1 MKTVVLKF
9 GGTSVATP
17 EQREIAM
24 LRLREERERG
34 FSPVAVVSAMGR
46 APEPYATDT
55 LLALAGGRSGTHN
68 ADVAAACGELLS
80 AAVFASALEAQGIA
94 AFALSGAQ
102 AGIFTNENH
111 GEAKILR
118 VEPGRVREIL
128 DGGAI
133 PVVAGF
139 QGVSERGNVTTL
151 GRGGSDLTAIALG
164 HALDAER
171 VDIYTDVSGAMTA
184 DPRRIAGAH
193 TIDRASLEEMT
204 ELAEHGAK
212 VMHHKAADFA
222 RRTNTPY
229 AIKGL
234 QSGEGTIVDED
245 VEHDRPVTGVTASG
259 RVTWIR
265 VIRGDIE
272 DRQRRMHVE
281 LQMFQRIADAG
292 ISIDQVT
299 INQAGVMFVVE
310 GDRGTEIR
318 QLLGDLNLA
327 VRVREG
333 CSKLSV
339 VGAAMRYTPG
349 VIHRIVQALSV
360 VNVEIIH
367 CTDSNITVS
376 VLVPSQDAHRA
387 EQAVHDEFHLENS
400 VVTIDF
406 PNVGQK
412 MVMLKYAPLEK
423 V

>member
-1 MKTVVLKF
+1 MKIVVLKF

-17 EQREIAM
+17 ELCEIAIA
-24 LRLREERERG
+24 RLREERERG
-34 FSPVAVVSAMGR
+34 YAPVAVVSAMGR
-46 APEPYATDT
+46 APEPYATDS
-55 LLALAGGRSGTHN
+55 LLSLIGGRSGTRTS
-68 ADVAAACGELLS
+68 DLLLSCGEVIS
-80 AAVFASALEAQGIA
+80 AALFAAALEAEGIA
-94 AFALSGAQ
+94 AVALTGPQ
-102 AGIFTNENH
+102 AGIVTNGKH
-111 GEAKILR
+111 GDAKILR
-118 VEPGRVREIL
+118 VEPGRVREAIQS
-128 DGGAI
+128 GAI
-133 PVVAGF
+133 PVIAGF
-139 QGVSERGNVTTL
+139 QGTTEDGDTTTL
-151 GRGGSDLTAIALG
+151 GRGGTDLTAIALG

-171 VDIYTDVSGAMTA
+171 VDIYTDVSGAMTG
-184 DPRRIAGAH
+184 DPRRIQGAH
-193 TIDRASLEEMT
+193 TIERASLEEMT
-204 ELAEHGAK
+204 ELADLGAK

-222 RRTNTPY
+222 HRTNTPY

-234 QSGEGTIVDED
+234 RSGIGTNVDD
-245 VEHDRPVTGVTASG
+245 SFEHEKPVTGVTASG

-272 DRQRRMHVE
+272 DRLRRMQVE

-310 GDRGTEIR
+310 GDRGAEIR

-349 VIHRIVQALSV
+349 VIQRIVQALSA

-376 VLVPSQDAHRA
+376 ILVPSEDAHRA
-387 EQAVHDEFHLENS
+387 EQAVHDQFHLEEP
-400 VVTIDF
+400 VTLSSSLRRGS
-406 PNVGQK
+406 GQ
-412 MVMLKYAPLEK
+412 APEG

>member
-1 MKTVVLKF
+1 MTDFRVVVLKF

-17 EQREIAM
+17 ELREIAVA
-24 LRLREERERG
+24 RLREERERG
-34 FSPVAVVSAMGR
+34 YAPIAVVSAMGR
-46 APEPYATDT
+46 APEAYATDT
-55 LLALAGGRSGTHN
+55 LLSLIGGRSGTR
-68 ADVAAACGELLS
+68 ASDLLLSCGEVIS
-80 AAVFASALEAQGIA
+80 AAVLAATLEEGGLPAIALT
-94 AFALSGAQ
+94 GAQ
-102 AGIFTNENH
+102 AGIITSGEH
-111 GEAKILR
+111 GDARIVR
-118 VEPGRVREIL
+118 VDPSLVREAL
-128 DGGAI
+128 DAGAI
-133 PVVAGF
+133 PVIAGF
-139 QGVSERGNVTTL
+139 QGITEDGDLTTL
-151 GRGGSDLTAIALG
+151 GRGGTDLTAIALG

-171 VDIYTDVSGAMTA
+171 VDIYTDVSGAMTG
-184 DPRRIAGAH
+184 DPHRIEGAH
-193 TIDRASLEEMT
+193 TIERASLEEMT

-222 RRTNTPY
+222 QRTNTPY

-234 QSGEGTIVDED
+234 RTGAGTIVDES
-245 VEHDRPVTGVTASG
+245 VEHEKPVTGVTASG

-272 DRQRRMHVE
+272 DQQRRMQVE
-281 LQMFQRIADAG
+281 LQMFQRIAGAG

-349 VIHRIVQALSV
+349 VIQRIVEALSRESI
-360 VNVEIIH
+360 EIIH

-376 VLVPSQDAHRA
+376 ILVPSADAQRA
-387 EQAVHDEFHLENS
+387 EQAVHDQFHLE
-400 VVTIDF
+400 D
-406 PNVGQK
+406 
-412 MVMLKYAPLEK
+412 K
-423 V
+423 VEA

>member
-1 MKTVVLKF
+1 VKTPVVLKF
-9 GGTSVATP
+9 GGTSVATADL
-17 EQREIAM
+17 RDIAIA
-24 LRLREERERG
+24 RLREELDRG
-34 FSPVAVVSAMGR
+34 YAPVAVVSAMGR
-46 APEPYATDT
+46 LPEPYATDT
-55 LLALAGGRSGTHN
+55 LLSLIGGRSGSRN
-68 ADVAAACGELLS
+68 SDVLLSCAELISASVFADTLQEHGVAA
-80 AAVFASALEAQGIA
+80 V
-94 AFALSGAQ
+94 ALSGAQ
-102 AGIFTNENH
+102 AGIITTAAH
-111 GEAKILR
+111 GDAKILR
-118 VEPGRVREIL
+118 VEAQRVREIIES
-128 DGGAI
+128 GAI

-139 QGVSERGNVTTL
+139 QGATEAGDITTL

-171 VDIYTDVSGAMTA
+171 VDIYTDVSGAMTG
-184 DPRRIAGAH
+184 DPRRISGAH
-193 TIDRASLEEMT
+193 TIERASLEEMT

-222 RRTNTPY
+222 QRTNTPY

-234 QSGEGTIVDED
+234 RTGQGTIVDEN
-245 VEHDRPVTGVTASG
+245 VEHEKPVTGVTASG

-272 DRQRRMHVE
+272 DQKRRMAVE

-310 GDRGTEIR
+310 GDRGSEIR

-327 VRVREG
+327 VRVREA

-349 VIHRIVQALSV
+349 VIQRIVQALSEA
-360 VNVEIIH
+360 NVEIIH

-376 VLVPSQDAHRA
+376 ILVPSADAQRA
-387 EQAVHDEFHLENS
+387 EQAVHDKFHLEEA
-400 VVTIDF
+400 VT
-406 PNVGQK
+406 
-412 MVMLKYAPLEK
+412 L
-423 V
+423 

>member
-1 MKTVVLKF
+1 MVLKF

-17 EQREIAM
+17 E
-24 LRLREERERG
+24 LRQLAIRRLQEEVERG
-34 FSPVAVVSAMGR
+34 YAPLAVVSAMGR
-46 APEPYATDT
+46 TPEPYATDT
-55 LLALAGGRSGTHN
+55 LLALIGGRSGTRN
-68 ADVAAACGELLS
+68 SDVLLSCAELIS
-80 AAVFASALEAQGIA
+80 AAVFTDTLQEQGLQA
-94 AFALSGAQ
+94 VALSGAQ
-102 AGIFTNENH
+102 AGIITSGAH
-111 GEAKILR
+111 GDAKIVR
-118 VEPGRVREIL
+118 VEPGRVREVIES
-128 DGGAI
+128 GAI
-133 PVVAGF
+133 PIVAGF
-139 QGVSERGNVTTL
+139 QGITEDGDVTTL

-171 VDIYTDVSGAMTA
+171 VDIYSDVSGAMTG

-193 TIDRASLEEMT
+193 TIERASLEEMT

-222 RRTNTPY
+222 QRTNTPY

-234 QSGEGTIVDED
+234 RTGEGTLVDENI
-245 VEHDRPVTGVTASG
+245 EHEKPVTGVTASG

-272 DRQRRMHVE
+272 DQQRRMAVE

-310 GDRGTEIR
+310 GDRGSEIR

-327 VRVREG
+327 VRVREA

-349 VIHRIVQALSV
+349 VINGIVQALSQA
-360 VNVEIIH
+360 NVEIIH

-376 VLVPSQDAHRA
+376 VLVPAADAQRA
-387 EQAVHDEFHLENS
+387 EQAVHDRFHLEEARGE
-400 VVTIDF
+400 I
-406 PNVGQK
+406 NV
-412 MVMLKYAPLEK
+412 
-423 V
+423 

>member
-1 MKTVVLKF
+1 MSRAVVLKF

-17 EQREIAM
+17 ELRDLAI
-24 LRLREERERG
+24 LRLREELERG
-34 FSPVAVVSAMGR
+34 YAPVAVVSAMGR

-55 LLALAGGRSGTHN
+55 FLSLVDGRSGTKN
-68 ADVAAACGELLS
+68 SDVLLHCAELIS
-80 AAVFASALEAQGIA
+80 AAVFADTLEQQGLSAVAM
-94 AFALSGAQ
+94 SGAQ
-102 AGIFTNENH
+102 AGIITTGKH
-111 GEAKILR
+111 GDAKIVR
-118 VEPGRVREIL
+118 VDAHRVREIL
-128 DGGAI
+128 EAGVI
-133 PVVAGF
+133 PIVAGF
-139 QGVSERGNVTTL
+139 QGITEDGDITTL

-171 VDIYTDVSGAMTA
+171 VDIYTDVSGAMTG

-222 RRTNTPY
+222 QRTSTPY

-234 QSGEGTIVDED
+234 RTGTGTVVDEGA
-245 VEHDRPVTGVTASG
+245 EREKPVTGVTASG

-272 DRQRRMHVE
+272 DQQRRMAVE
-281 LQMFQRIADAG
+281 LQMFQRIADAA

-310 GDRGTEIR
+310 GDRGSEIR

-333 CSKLSV
+333 CAKLSV
-339 VGAAMRYTPG
+339 VGAGMRYAPG
-349 VIHRIVQALSV
+349 VINAIVQALSQA
-360 VNVEIIH
+360 NVEIIH

-376 VLVPSQDAHRA
+376 VLVPSADAHRA
-387 EQAVHDEFHLENS
+387 EQAVHDKFHLEEAREVN
-400 VVTIDF
+400 
-406 PNVGQK
+406 
-412 MVMLKYAPLEK
+412 A
-423 V
+423 

>member
-1 MKTVVLKF
+1 MTKPVVLKF

-17 EQREIAM
+17 ELRDLAI
-24 LRLREERERG
+24 LRLREEIERG
-34 FSPVAVVSAMGR
+34 FAPVAVVSAMGR

-55 LLALAGGRSGTHN
+55 LLSLVGGRSGTRN
-68 ADVAAACGELLS
+68 SDVLLACAELIS
-80 AAVFASALEAQGIA
+80 AAVFADTLEERGMQAR
-94 AFALSGAQ
+94 ALSGAQ
-102 AGIFTNENH
+102 AGIVTGGTH
-111 GEAKILR
+111 GDAKIVR
-118 VEPGRVREIL
+118 VEAGRVREIL
-128 DGGAI
+128 EAGAI

-139 QGVSERGNVTTL
+139 QGITEDGDVTTL

-171 VDIYTDVSGAMTA
+171 VDIYTDVSGAMTG

-204 ELAEHGAK
+204 ELAQHGAK
-212 VMHHKAADFA
+212 VMHHKAADLA
-222 RRTNTPY
+222 QRTNTPY

-234 QSGEGTIVDED
+234 RTGTGTLVDD
-245 VEHDRPVTGVTASG
+245 SIEHEKPVTGVTASG

-272 DRQRRMHVE
+272 DQQRRMAVE

-310 GDRGTEIR
+310 GDRGGEIR

-339 VGAAMRYTPG
+339 VGAGMRYAPG
-349 VIHRIVQALSV
+349 VINGIVQALSA

-376 VLVPSQDAHRA
+376 VLVPSADAHRA
-387 EQAVHDEFHLENS
+387 EQAVHDKFHLEAGVS
-400 VVTIDF
+400 V
-406 PNVGQK
+406 
-412 MVMLKYAPLEK
+412 
-423 V
+423 

>member
-1 MKTVVLKF
+1 MKPAVVLKF

-17 EQREIAM
+17 ELREIAIA
-24 LRLREERERG
+24 RIREERDRG
-34 FSPVAVVSAMGR
+34 CAPAVVVSAMGR

-55 LLALAGGRSGTHN
+55 LLSLVGGRAGTRN
-68 ADVAAACGELLS
+68 SDVLLACAELIS
-80 AAVFASALEAQGIA
+80 AAIFADTLEQQGLS

-102 AGIFTNENH
+102 AGVITSGKH
-111 GEAKILR
+111 GDAKILR

-128 DGGAI
+128 EADAV

-139 QGVSERGNVTTL
+139 QGTNEAGDITTL

-171 VDIYTDVSGAMTA
+171 VDIYTDVSGAMTG

-193 TIDRASLEEMT
+193 TIERATLEEMT

-222 RRTNTPY
+222 QRTNTPY

-234 QSGEGTIVDED
+234 RTGAGTLVDDNFQQEK
-245 VEHDRPVTGVTASG
+245 PVTGVTASG

-272 DRQRRMHVE
+272 DQKRRMAVE

-310 GDRGTEIR
+310 GDRGAEIR

-349 VIHRIVQALSV
+349 VIQGIVGALSAA
-360 VNVEIIH
+360 NVEIIH

-376 VLVPSQDAHRA
+376 ILVASSDAHRA
-387 EQAVHDEFHLENS
+387 EQAVHDRFHLEDATS
-400 VVTIDF
+400 A
-406 PNVGQK
+406 Q
-412 MVMLKYAPLEK
+412 PLEGRTTS
-423 V
+423 